1 MTILTENAPD
11 AETAGRTGSF
21 WLRLVLVAAACTIA
35 GFTPGLLPN
44 LFYVHIANLTLLS
57 GIFALSL
64 WLIYSVGQLSLGHA
78 AFAAFGAYLS
88 AILSMRLSIPPAL
101 SLVVAT
107 LVTGGLAAALGAV
120 ILRLRGVYFVLVTF
134 LFGQMFTLLA
144 LNWADMTNG
153 ANGLIGIKA
162 ITLFGVNFGPR
173 PMFFYLA
180 FAIFLMV
187 LLFVWAVNRSTLGR
201 AFNSIEQNINLAET
215 CGIDTARYQVLAFTI
230 GSAIAG
236 LGGALMAH
244 YIRFISPDTFT
255 FHNSVAYIT
264 MLVVGGRSLFW
275 GAVLGA
281 AFITPL
287 PEFLRDFEGLQQ
299 IIYGGI
305 MIVVLRIMPGGLVSL
320 PGMIR
325 RIGGAK

>member
-1 MTILTENAPD
+1 MTILNENAPD
-11 AETAGRTGSF
+11 AENVGRSVWF
-21 WLRLVLVAAACTIA
+21 RIALIAVACAVAAFI
-35 GFTPGLLPN
+35 PGLLPN
-44 LFYVHIANLTLLS
+44 LFYVHIVNLTLLS

-64 WLIYSVGQLSLGHA
+64 WVIYSVGQLSLCHA
-78 AFAAFGAYLS
+78 AFAGLGAYIS
-88 AILSMRLSIPPAL
+88 AIISMRLNIPPAL
-101 SLVVAT
+101 SLVLSTLAT
-107 LVTGGLAAALGAV
+107 AALAAALGAV

-144 LNWADMTNG
+144 LNWAGMTNG

-162 ITLFGVNFGPR
+162 VTLFGISFGPR

-180 FAIFLMV
+180 FAMFLMV
-187 LLFVWAVNRSTLGR
+187 LVFVWALNRSTFGR

-215 CGIDTARYQVLAFTI
+215 CGIDTARYQVIAFAI
-230 GSAIAG
+230 GSGIAG

-281 AFITPL
+281 AFLTPL
-287 PEFLRDFEGLQQ
+287 PEFLRDFEGLQH
-299 IIYGGI
+299 IIYGAI
-305 MIVVLRIMPGGLVSL
+305 MIVVLRVMPGGLISL
-320 PGMIR
+320 PR
-325 RIGGAK
+325 TLARIGGAK

>member
-1 MTILTENAPD
+1 MTTLTDNKTAAAAP
-11 AETAGRTGSF
+11 ARIGSV
-21 WLRLVLVAAACTIA
+21 WIRLALIAVACVAA
-35 GFTPGLLPN
+35 GFAPGLLPN

-64 WLIYSVGQLSLGHA
+64 WVIYSVGQLSLCHA
-78 AFAAFGAYLS
+78 AFAGLGAYMS
-88 AILSMRLSIPPAL
+88 AVLSMRLAIPPAL
-101 SLVVAT
+101 SLVAAT
-107 LVTGGLAAALGAV
+107 LLTAGLAAALGAV

-144 LNWADMTNG
+144 LNWAGMTNG

-162 ITLFGVNFGPR
+162 ITLLGVSFGPR

-180 FAIFLMV
+180 FAMFMAV
-187 LLFVWAVNRSTLGR
+187 LLFVWALNRSTLGR

-215 CGIDTARYQVLAFTI
+215 CGIDTARYQVIAFAI
-230 GSAIAG
+230 GSGIAG

-275 GAVLGA
+275 GAVVGA
-281 AFITPL
+281 AFLTPL
-287 PEFLRDFEGLQQ
+287 PEFLRDFEGLQH
-299 IIYGGI
+299 IIYGAI
-305 MIVVLRIMPGGLVSL
+305 MIVVLRVMPGGLISL
-320 PGMIR
+320 PGR
-325 RIGGAK
+325 LARIGGAK